1 MQSMNKIWLIIKREY
16 LIKVKKK
23 SFIIMTFLGPL
34 LFAGLLFGAIFI
46 TLNDQ
51 TTYEVLVVDFNG
63 VISRKNDD
71 GTKLVSRFPERFQS
85 DPNSIMFGF
94 SNLDI
99 SDEDFREGPYNVMI
113 KVDDS
118 ALNTGRCDLYF
129 KRLPGEIAMNKI
141 GAELEEAL
149 ERYRVTDSLQLDYDR
164 YKRIKADVVFNKHDI
179 DKLTE
184 VDRTQEKGAI
194 GFAFAVMIYLFIFL
208 YGVQVMRGVMEEKQN
223 RIVEVIISSV
233 KPFQLMMGK
242 VIGIGLVGLTQFVMW
257 IVLSGVVSMIGM
269 AVFAANVDGEAV
281 VNGIAQANAAAGQ
294 LNAQELMNNEAIN
307 WFFTINWPLMIGLF
321 LFYFIGGYLLYGSLF
336 AAIGASVDS
345 ETDTQQFMM
354 PVTIPL
360 IFAYIVSA
368 MLLSNPESEIGTFF
382 SIFPLTSPI
391 VMLVKASI
399 GTSPLVLIA
408 SIVMLI
414 LAFLFFIWLA
424 GRIYRVGILMY
435 GKKPTFKELWKWIR
449 YSS

>member
-1 MQSMNKIWLIIKREY
+1 MNKIWLIIKREY
-16 LIKVKKK
+16 LIKVKKR
-23 SFIIMTFLGPL
+23 SFIVMTFLGPL

-63 VISRKNDD
+63 VISQKNDD
-71 GTKLVSRFPERFQS
+71 GTKLISRFPDRFES
-85 DPNSIMFGF
+85 DPNSVMFGF
-94 SNLDI
+94 SNLDV
-99 SDEDFREGPYNVMI
+99 SDEDFKQGPYNVMI

-118 ALNTGRCDLYF
+118 ALNTGKCDLYF

-141 GAELEEAL
+141 SSELEEAL
-149 ERYRVTDSLQLDYDR
+149 ERYRVTDSLKLDYDR
-164 YKRIKADVVFNKHDI
+164 YKRIKVDVVFNRHDI

-184 VDRTQEKGAI
+184 VDRTQEKGVI
-194 GFAFAVMIYLFIFL
+194 GFAFALLIYLFIFL

-257 IVLSGVVSMIGM
+257 IVLSGVVSTIGL

-281 VNGIAQANAAAGQ
+281 VNGLSQANAAAGQ
-294 LNAQELMNNEAIN
+294 INAQELMNNEAIN

-360 IFAYIVSA
+360 IFAYIVSV
-368 MLLSNPESEIGTFF
+368 MMLSNPESEVGTFF
-382 SIFPLTSPI
+382 AIFPLTSPI
-391 VMLVKASI
+391 VMMVKASI
-399 GTSPLVLIA
+399 GTSPWILTA
-408 SIVMLI
+408 SIIMLI

-424 GRIYRVGILMY
+424 ARIYRVGILMY
-435 GKKPTFKELWKWIR
+435 GKKPTFRELWKWIR
-449 YSS
+449 FSS